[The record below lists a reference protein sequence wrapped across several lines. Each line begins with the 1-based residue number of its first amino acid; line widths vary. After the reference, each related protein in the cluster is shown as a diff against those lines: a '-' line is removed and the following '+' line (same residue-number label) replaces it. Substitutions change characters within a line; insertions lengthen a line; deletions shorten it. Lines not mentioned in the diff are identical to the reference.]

1 MRVLVISDT
10 HDNFYAIKK
19 FLERVK
25 DERIDYIFH
34 AGDIVAP
41 FTLKLFNGFKFIGV
55 YGNNDGERNLL
66 RETAKSLGFKLEKD
80 FEVVELEQR
89 KIALLHG
96 TERLIVDALVK
107 SQLYDVVI
115 SGHTHKVEQQK
126 IGKTLSINPGE
137 LCGYLTNQSTF
148 MILNLD
154 NLTVEVHYLD

>member
-1 MRVLVISDT
+1 MKILVISDT
-10 HDNFYAIKK
+10 HDNLLAIKK
-19 FLERVK
+19 FLEK
-25 DERIDYIFH
+25 IKNEKINYILH

-80 FEVVELEQR
+80 FEVIELEGR
-89 KIALLHG
+89 KIALIHG
-96 TERLIVDALVK
+96 TERQIVDALIK

-126 IGKTLSINPGE
+126 IGKTLAINPGE
-137 LCGYLTNQSTF
+137 LCGYLTNRSTF
-148 MILNLD
+148 MILDLSNL
-154 NLTVEVHYLD
+154 EVDVQQLD

>member
-1 MRVLVISDT
+1 MKVLVISDT

-25 DERIDYIFH
+25 NERMNYIFH

-66 RETAKSLGFKLEKD
+66 RETAKSLGFKLEKE
-80 FEVVELEQR
+80 FEIIELEGR
-89 KIALLHG
+89 KIALIHG

-126 IGKTLSINPGE
+126 MGKTLSINPGE

-148 MILNLD
+148 MILDLS
-154 NLTVEVHYLD
+154 NLTVEVQYLD